1 MIQRIQSIYLLIVT
15 ILSVVICF
23 YPYASIQGNELTY
36 TSSIIYG
43 GLSTIIPLVSLVTI
57 FLFRKRILQ
66 MRLCSFAC
74 ILMLF
79 QAIYM
84 IASFFIA
91 SKGQAAGTCSLFLP
105 VVVPFINIILTY
117 LAIRSI
123 GKDEAMIR
131 AADRLR
137 WLTNR
142 LID

>member
-1 MIQRIQSIYLLIVT
+1 MIQRIQSIYLFIVT
-15 ILSVVICF
+15 ILSIVICF
-23 YPYASIQGNELTY
+23 YPYASLGDRELTY
-36 TSSIIYG
+36 GSSAIYN
-43 GLSTIIPLVSLVTI
+43 GLCTIIPLVTFAAI
-57 FLFRKRILQ
+57 FFFRKRILQ

-91 SKGQAAGTCSLFLP
+91 SEGCAEGNCHLNFP

-117 LAIRSI
+117 LAIRGI
-123 GKDEAMIR
+123 AKDEAMVR

-137 WLTNR
+137 
-142 LID
+142 

>member
-1 MIQRIQSIYLLIVT
+1 MIQRIQSIYLFIVT
-15 ILSVVICF
+15 ILSVFICF
-23 YPYASIQGNELTY
+23 YPYASINGAELTY
-36 TSSIIYG
+36 TTSIIYA
-43 GLSTIIPLVSLVTI
+43 GLATIIPVITLFTI

-84 IASFFIA
+84 IASYFIA
-91 SKGQAAGTCSLFLP
+91 GKDMPEGTCHLYLP

-117 LAIRSI
+117 LAIRCI
-123 GKDEAMIR
+123 GKDEAMVR

-137 WLTNR
+137 
-142 LID
+142 

>member
-1 MIQRIQSIYLLIVT
+1 MIQRIQSIYLFIVT
-15 ILSVVICF
+15 ILSIVICF
-23 YPYASIQGNELTY
+23 YPYANLNGNELSY

-43 GLSTIIPLVSLVTI
+43 GIATLIPLITLTTI

-91 SKGQAAGTCSLFLP
+91 GKGLPEGSSHLYFP

-117 LAIRSI
+117 LAIRGI
-123 GKDEAMIR
+123 GKDEAMVR

-137 WLTNR
+137 
-142 LID
+142 

>member
-23 YPYASIQGNELTY
+23 YPYATLNGSELSY

-43 GLSTIIPLVSLVTI
+43 GIATLIPIIAFVAI

-66 MRLCSFAC
+66 MRLCSFTC
-74 ILMLF
+74 VLLLF

-84 IASFFIA
+84 IVSFFIA
-91 SKGQAAGTCSLFLP
+91 AKGMPEGTSHLYMP
-105 VVVPFINIILTY
+105 VIVPFINIILTY
-117 LAIRSI
+117 LAIRGI
-123 GKDEAMIR
+123 GKDEAMVR

-137 WLTNR
+137 
-142 LID
+142 

>member
-1 MIQRIQSIYLLIVT
+1 MIQRIQSIYLFIVT
-15 ILSVVICF
+15 VLSIVICF
-23 YPYASIQGNELTY
+23 YPYASIGDRELTFW
-36 TSSIIYG
+36 TSGIYQ
-43 GLSTIIPLVSLVTI
+43 GLCTIIPMVTFAAI
-57 FLFRKRILQ
+57 FFFRKRILQ

-91 SKGQAAGTCSLFLP
+91 SEGCMEGNCHLNFP

-117 LAIRSI
+117 LAVRGI
-123 GKDEAMIR
+123 GKDEAMVR

-137 WLTNR
+137 
-142 LID
+142 

>member
-23 YPYASIQGNELTY
+23 YPYASINGNPLTY
-36 TSSIIYG
+36 CTSIIYG
-43 GLSTIIPLVSLVTI
+43 GLSTVIPLVTLTTI

-66 MRLCSFAC
+66 LRLCSFAC

-84 IASFFIA
+84 VASFFIA
-91 SKGQAAGTCSLFLP
+91 GKGMPEGTCSLFFP
-105 VVVPFINIILTY
+105 VIVPIINIILTY
-117 LAIRSI
+117 LAIRGI
-123 GKDEAMIR
+123 GKDEAMVR

-137 WLTNR
+137 
-142 LID
+142 